1 MKPTDLYS
9 NLIADGQ
16 LSFDKEQKSLLNKL
30 DKLNGALIK
39 RSKSWFKRKS
49 IKGLYIRGEV
59 GRGKTQ
65 MMDIF
70 FETLDLK
77 KKKRIHFHRFM
88 KLLHED
94 LDELS
99 GQKDPLKIAADN
111 ISKETD
117 VLCFDEFYV
126 EDIGDAMLLG
136 RFINAVSYTH
146 LTLPTI
152 WSV

>member
-1 MKPTDLYS
+1 
-9 NLIADGQ
+9 
-16 LSFDKEQKSLLNKL
+16 
-30 DKLNGALIK
+30 
-39 RSKSWFKRKS
+39 
-49 IKGLYIRGEV
+49 
-59 GRGKTQ
+59 

-99 GQKDPLKIAADN
+99 GKKDPLKIAADN
-111 ISKETD
+111 ISKDTE

-136 RFINAVSYTH
+136 RFINELFEKDRKSTRLNSSH
-146 LTLPTI
+146 RT
-152 WSV
+152 